1 MSDLHPTAVLF
12 SFRERKTSGKK
23 GGTEKWKGVADT
35 LKLPHSIFW
44 RFSVINLKA
53 ARAGAELWGGKA
65 YILVKI
71 ERQEPSFFVRR
82 MEAVG

>member
-1 MSDLHPTAVLF
+1 M
-12 SFRERKTSGKK
+12 
-23 GGTEKWKGVADT
+23 ADT

-53 ARAGAELWGGKA
+53 ARAGAELRGGKA
-65 YILVKI
+65 YIFVKI